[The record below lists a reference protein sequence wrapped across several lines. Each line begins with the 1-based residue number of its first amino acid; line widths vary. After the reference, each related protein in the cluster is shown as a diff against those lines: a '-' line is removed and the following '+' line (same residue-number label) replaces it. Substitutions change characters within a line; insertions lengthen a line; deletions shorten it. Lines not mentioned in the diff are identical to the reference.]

1 MIYMSYKI
9 INNCRVCNTTVS
21 KLLDLND
28 QPLANSFQKNS
39 SDYNS
44 YPLKLMLCQKCWHTQ
59 LSVVVDPNILF
70 KHYLWVSGTS
80 NTMINYW
87 KWFVEEFVQKKYLK
101 CGTVLD
107 IACNDAT
114 LLDRFNIN
122 GWKTYGVD
130 PAENLIKE
138 SSHKPHNL
146 FCNFWNYDTSN
157 IVKKKCNTFDII
169 SAQNVFAHL
178 DDVHDFLKAC
188 KNVMNQTSTLLIQ
201 TSQKNQFY
209 GNEFDTIYHEHVSFY
224 SISSMMKVAELNDLY
239 VNNVFY
245 PDIHG
250 TSYLF
255 ELSKTCKYL
264 NKKGNILEEYN
275 KEKVSGRYDLN
286 LYKIYENNC
295 LLTKQIVNEKIKYFK
310 NMNKKII
317 GFGAA
322 AKATVFINFC
332 KIDFEYIIDENKKK
346 QELYVPGT
354 NIIVKDLQ
362 YFLSE
367 KKDVVCIIFAWN
379 YTKEI
384 TNKIRSNRPNNK
396 DLVISFYPEYKEY

>member
-1 MIYMSYKI
+1 MSYKI
-9 INNCRVCNTTVS
+9 INNCRVCNSSVIE
-21 KLLDLND
+21 LLDLND
-28 QPLANSFQKNS
+28 QPLANSFQKDPF
-39 SDYNS
+39 DYNK
-44 YPLKLMLCQKCWHTQ
+44 YPLKLMLCQNCWHTQ

-80 NTMINYW
+80 NTMLNYW

-107 IACNDAT
+107 IACNDST
-114 LLDRFNIN
+114 LLDSFNTN

-138 SSHKPHNL
+138 SSHKPHHL

-157 IVKKKCNTFDII
+157 IIKQKCNTFDII
-169 SAQNVFAHL
+169 TAQNVFAHL
-178 DDVHDFLKAC
+178 DDIHDFLKAS
-188 KNVMNQTSTLLIQ
+188 KNVMNETSTLFIQ
-201 TSQKNQFY
+201 TSQKNQIY

-224 SISSMMKVAELNDLY
+224 SISSMIKVAELNNLY

-255 ELSKTCKYL
+255 ELSKVR
-264 NKKGNILEEYN
+264 KKGNILEEYK
-275 KEKVSGRYDLN
+275 KEKISGKYDFT
-286 LYKIYENNC
+286 LYEIYKNNC
-295 LLTKQIVNEKIKYFK
+295 ILTKKIVNEKIAKFK
-310 NMNKKII
+310 KRNQKII

-332 KIDFEYIIDENKKK
+332 DIDLNYIVDENPKK
-346 QELYVPGT
+346 QNLFIPGT

-362 YFLSE
+362 HFSNE
-367 KKDVVCIIFAWN
+367 PQDMVCIIFAWN
-379 YTKEI
+379 YSKEI
-384 TNKIRSNRPNNK
+384 TNKIKSNRPNNK
-396 DLVISFYPEYKEY
+396 DLIISFYPEYKEH